1 MNSTEP
7 IPAPDVAKTVT
18 LRLKPGRD
26 RSLRRRH
33 PWVFSG
39 AIAAVEGPPEAA
51 IAEVFSAEG
60 QWLGRGLRH
69 PTAEL
74 AVRILSWQRDAPVDA
89 ALIARLLER
98 ALRRREEALA
108 ARPPARLTDAWR
120 LVFAEGDGLSGLIVD
135 RYADHL
141 VVKVHAR
148 AWLPF
153 LPAVIACLRERT
165 GARAVHALA
174 EADAVRREG
183 LSPEAMAAHSDP
195 ISPPVRIRED
205 GLIFEA
211 DPLAGQ
217 KTGFFLDQRDNR
229 ARVAAWARGRCV
241 LSVYCY
247 TGAFEV
253 HCARAGAA
261 SILGIDSSAPALER
275 ARRHHELNA
284 TACPVEY
291 VREDAPEALRRLV
304 RENRQFDLVIVDP
317 PRLVFGR
324 AQMEQGLRAYKDI
337 NRLAMQ
343 LLSPGGIL
351 ATFSCSGLVGMTE
364 FSAMLGWAAL
374 DADREARVLEWLG
387 QPFDHPILATV
398 PETAYLK
405 GAICRV
411 DPA

>member
-1 MNSTEP
+1 MTSTEP
-7 IPAPDVAKTVT
+7 TAAPAV

-39 AIAAVEGPPEAA
+39 AVARVEGPADASVADIVAA
-51 IAEVFSAEG
+51 DGV
-60 QWLGRGLRH
+60 WLGRGLRH

-74 AVRILSWQRDAPVDA
+74 AARVLSWDRDA
-89 ALIARLLER
+89 ALDDAWIGRLIER
-98 ALRRREEALA
+98 ALRRREETLA
-108 ARPPARLTDAWR
+108 ARAPARPTDAWR

-135 RYADHL
+135 RYADRL

-153 LPAVIACLRERT
+153 LPGAIARLRGLT
-165 GARAVHALA
+165 GARAVHVMA
-174 EADAVRREG
+174 EPDAVRREG
-183 LSPEAMAAHSDP
+183 LAPEAVAALSDP
-195 ISPPVRIRED
+195 IAPPIRIRED
-205 GLIFEA
+205 GLRFEA
-211 DPLAGQ
+211 DPLSGQ
-217 KTGFFLDQRDNR
+217 KTGFFLDQRENR
-229 ARVAAWARGRCV
+229 ARVAAWARGRRV

-253 HCARAGAA
+253 HAARAGAA
-261 SILGIDSSAPALER
+261 EILGIDSSAPALER

-291 VREDAPEALRRLV
+291 RKADGPEALRRLEAEG
-304 RENRQFDLVIVDP
+304 RAFDLIVLDP
-317 PRLVFGR
+317 PRFVFGR
-324 AQMEQGLRAYKDI
+324 AQMARGLRAYKDI
-337 NRLAMQ
+337 NRLAMK
-343 LLSPGGIL
+343 LLTPGGIL
-351 ATFSCSGLVGMTE
+351 ATFSCSGLVSHEE
-364 FSAMLGWAAL
+364 FAALLGWAAL
-374 DADREARVLEWLG
+374 DANREARVLEWLG
-387 QPFDHPILATV
+387 QPFDHPILSTV